1 MPVSFEQRYPGA
13 GEEEGEDDIGEGGAE
28 ADDFRRKNRFKQVKF
43 CLAHL
48 LPCQALL
55 LCLLLRFS
63 RYELRADA
71 SLEEN
76 GAPAALGGGVGRT
89 ETEHLLRNFTF
100 QVTESLFFAIRYVM
114 PVLVFGG
121 GGGGRGGGAAA
132 APAAAV
138 VRYTGSWKRTL
149 GLGFSRANNAQ
160 IH

>member
-13 GEEEGEDDIGEGGAE
+13 GEEEGEDDVGEGGAE

-48 LPCQALL
+48 LPCQAVL

-100 QVTESLFFAIRYVM
+100 QVTEYGFFSPSVMLCLLLFVVVVVVVVVV
-114 PVLVFGG
+114 VL
-121 GGGGRGGGAAA
+121 
-132 APAAAV
+132 
-138 VRYTGSWKRTL
+138 L
-149 GLGFSRANNAQ
+149 LLLLLLLL
-160 IH
+160 

>member
-13 GEEEGEDDIGEGGAE
+13 GEEEGEDDVGEGGAE

-100 QVTESLFFAIRYVM
+100 QVTKYRFFFVIRHVI
-114 PVLVFGG
+114 PVVFCGG
-121 GGGGRGGGAAA
+121 GGGGGAAA
-132 APAAAV
+132 AVFVIVSAVAAV
-138 VRYTGSWKRTL
+138 VVAAAGERL
-149 GLGFSRANNAQ
+149 L
-160 IH
+160 